1 MRLRERDPSDNHSR
15 CVKGKSH
22 LTLLARACLL
32 FSEEEVDMAA
42 MTPPPKAKNLHS
54 LSHVPLL
61 PQIKELETELDG
73 EQKQHVETVKTLRKN
88 ERRLKELVFQTEE
101 DHKTN
106 QRMQEL
112 VEKLQNK
119 LKVYKRQIEEAVG
132 AHCASFIRR
141 PFPAQV
147 SRLG

>member
-1 MRLRERDPSDNHSR
+1 MKFKDIQ
-15 CVKGKSH
+15 
-22 LTLLARACLL
+22 
-32 FSEEEVDMAA
+32 
-42 MTPPPKAKNLHS
+42 S
-54 LSHVPLL
+54 LSCNHLFL

-73 EQKQHVETVKTLRKN
+73 EQKRHVETVKTLRKN

-132 AHCASFIRR
+132 ICHTSLILP

-147 SRLG
+147 SSLD